1 MIALL
6 IFLII
11 VVVIITA
18 LKRSAGGNERLNKML
33 NVVRNIVY
41 VAIILT
47 IIFSAVVQVGPGE
60 VGVQVL
66 FGSVQDG
73 ILRSGLNFVNPL
85 VNVEKMD
92 VKTQA
97 YTMSSAR
104 DEGQVKGDD
113 AITSLSMDG
122 LTIKL
127 DLTVWYRLNENEA
140 PQVYR
145 SIGTDY
151 VEKIVRPAIRT
162 AIRDASVMYSATDI
176 YSSKREDFVQNV
188 TKNLNDA
195 FSGRGVVLERV
206 LLRNVELPEKVR
218 TAIDEKIAAEQQA
231 QQMVYVLQKE
241 RQEAERKKV
250 EAQGVS
256 DAQRIVSQTI
266 TPQYLQWNYIQ
277 TMKDLM
283 NSKNSTFVI
292 APYDQKLIPLFNM
305 GAGK

>member
-11 VVVIITA
+11 IVVIVTS
-18 LKRSAGGNERLNKML
+18 LKRTAGTNERLSRML
-33 NVVRNIVY
+33 NIVRNIAY
-41 VAIILT
+41 VAIAVT
-47 IIFSAVVQVGPGE
+47 IILSAIVQVGPGE
-60 VGVQVL
+60 VGIQVL
-66 FGSVQDG
+66 FGSVQNG
-73 ILRSGLNFVNPL
+73 TLHSGLNLINPL
-85 VNVEKMD
+85 VSIEKMD

-127 DLTVWYRLNENEA
+127 DLTVWYRLSDNDA

-145 SIGTDY
+145 TIGTDY

-162 AIRDASVMYSATDI
+162 AIRDASVLYSATDI

-195 FSGRGVVLERV
+195 FNGRGVVLERV

-250 EAQGVS
+250 EAQGIS
-256 DAQRIVSQTI
+256 DAQRIVSLTI
-266 TPQYLQWNYIQ
+266 TPQYLQYNYIQ